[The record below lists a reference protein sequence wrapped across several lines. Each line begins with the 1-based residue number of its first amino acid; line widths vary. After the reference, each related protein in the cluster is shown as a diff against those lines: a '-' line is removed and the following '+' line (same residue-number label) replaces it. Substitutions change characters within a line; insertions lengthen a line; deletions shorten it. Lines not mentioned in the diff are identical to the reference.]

1 MWRKSTMKQPK
12 HVYVQI
18 GALLAFAAAA
28 PGVAL
33 AYGDQDA
40 IRDCESRLRSEYK
53 ITDLRDA
60 TAERLQDTVHHY
72 KVQGLAKVDGDKHPW
87 TCEVKNRH
95 VTSAEYSGPKPK
107 GMGTAEKLAI
117 GAGVAVAA
125 GVAANELSKHQ
136 GSTGQATTPHV
147 AAANSYPNRC
157 EFYHG
162 KTRTNAQACSYSQH
176 QGGVNIMLADG
187 TEYSLDPVGDKPGT
201 YVKTGTN
208 TKVYRKSGL
217 GSKGMIYEFPGETL
231 HILY

>member
-1 MWRKSTMKQPK
+1 MKQTKRVRVP
-12 HVYVQI
+12 I
-18 GALLAFAAAA
+18 GTLLALAVAA

-40 IRDCESRLRSEYK
+40 IRDCESHIRSEYK
-53 ITDLRDA
+53 ITDLRDGQ
-60 TAERLQDTVHHY
+60 AERLTDAPHHY

-87 TCEVKNRH
+87 TCEVRNRH

-107 GMGTAEKLAI
+107 GMSTAQKLAI

-125 GVAANELSKHQ
+125 GVAANEMSKHPSGTEQ
-136 GSTGQATTPHV
+136 
-147 AAANSYPNRC
+147 AAAPHDAANNSYPNRC